1 MKVLG
6 IDPGLAATGVGVVWG
21 HGPHIDGHAF
31 GIIRTCARTSLPDR
45 LNHIHGQV
53 SDLLA
58 EERPD
63 LMVVEDVFS
72 LDRYPRSGIQLGHVT
87 GVIFLAGAQA
97 GVPVA
102 EVAVREAKGVL
113 TGHGGADKAHLE
125 RAVRSFLNRTAPIRP
140 AHAADAL
147 ALAIIGLLRHSDGL
161 PRPTGRAAAPPLQ
174 RIQ

>member
-1 MKVLG
+1 MG

-21 HGPHIDGHAF
+21 CGPHIDGHAF
-31 GIIRTCARTSLPDR
+31 GIIRTCARTPTPER
-45 LNHIHGQV
+45 LNRIHERV
-53 SDLLA
+53 AELLA

-72 LDRYPRSGIQLGHVT
+72 LDRYPRSGIVLGNVT

-97 GVPVA
+97 GVPVT

-113 TGHGGADKAHLE
+113 TGNGGADKAHLE
-125 RAVRSFLNRTAPIRP
+125 RAVRSFLDRTAPVRP

-147 ALAIIGLLRHSDGL
+147 ALAIIGLLRRSDGL
-161 PRPTGRAAAPPLQ
+161 PRPPGRASAPPLR